1 MSEQEKEEEEDKQLD
16 STRTYVYPSKITIPS
31 WIMLLLDRLE
41 LVDLCR

>member
-16 STRTYVYPSKITIPS
+16 TRTYVYPSKIPIPS